1 MSQVRGLGA
10 HCKSAA
16 ENYRRTLNSY
26 TKTVS
31 ELMIGFKAVL
41 ESIPSSGSRRRR
53 RLHYMVQA
61 ALRRNTLV
69 RNGRLAA
76 GEPVRASDREE
87 EEGVGAGSRGA
98 GDRRSRRCR
107 EALNF
112 ITRDISAMEFA
123 GAARRQ
129 AGVSHG
135 EPWSERGPRCPHA
148 RQGGLA
154 HAESVGGAC
163 ARAEEHRR
171 ICRACLQFRAIA
183 PAFGSIEGVLR
194 RPLGRRELSSVELG
208 FWHERPVFRP
218 TQRPR
223 DPRDPDR
230 RWGDLRKEP
239 AVRQVRVGF
248 AAEKDHPER
257 EHAGAE
263 AVSAARSSSRS
274 GVFRRRAEAKSVEI
288 TNRPASR
295 ALRVGGVRDT

>member
-41 ESIPSSGSRRRR
+41 ERYPELRVEAAAAPS
-53 RLHYMVQA
+53 LH
-61 ALRRNTLV
+61 
-69 RNGRLAA
+69 
-76 GEPVRASDREE
+76 
-87 EEGVGAGSRGA
+87 GAGRPEA
-98 GDRRSRRCR
+98 QHAVWR
-107 EALNF
+107 EMCTK

-123 GAARRQ
+123 ERTRDRP
-129 AGVSHG
+129 GVSHG
-135 EPWSERGPRCPHA
+135 EPWSEARAYVARMLAKADSLTPR
-148 RQGGLA
+148 
-154 HAESVGGAC
+154 SVGDAC
-163 ARAEEHRR
+163 ARALRSIDANLSHV
-171 ICRACLQFRAIA
+171 
-183 PAFGSIEGVLR
+183 PANFESRKRLLSGSIEGVL

-263 AVSAARSSSRS
+263 AVSRAIQARGRASS
-274 GVFRRRAEAKSVEI
+274 GGAEAKSVEMRI
-288 TNRPASR
+288 ARR
-295 ALRVGGVRDT
+295 AGRFGLAA